1 MLIALI
7 EISFPTHEP
16 IWSLPHAGIVVPT
29 GRDACVLVNEHGS
42 RFHVVGIRSHCFLL
56 LFHVGI
62 LFAAA
67 TAAATASLLTRG
79 GGLVHFRLPWLRFR
93 ILNRSFHRAVPVCL
107 LPADSE
113 LPPPPRRPPL
123 RLLRRHRPAR
133 RGRPGCD
140 SDSLRFVDAGLL
152 SGFRSSVSVVTVSV
166 PQKAKTQLC

>member
-42 RFHVVGIRSHCFLL
+42 GFHVGGIRSHCFLL

-67 TAAATASLLTRG
+67 TAAATASLLT
-79 GGLVHFRLPWLRFR
+79 
-93 ILNRSFHRAVPVCL
+93 PVV
-107 LPADSE
+107 A
-113 LPPPPRRPPL
+113 
-123 RLLRRHRPAR
+123 A
-133 RGRPGCD
+133 
-140 SDSLRFVDAGLL
+140 
-152 SGFRSSVSVVTVSV
+152 
-166 PQKAKTQLC
+166 